1 MKTMISLILFSMTC
15 TLLWSQELVVVNE
28 KNEALTDCLI
38 VGSNGIVAENPA
50 EKNRYSIAK
59 LSFPISIHSYGYNS
73 FRIYKAKEISTPT
86 VLIRL
91 SDSLASV
98 DVLAPKIS
106 PLEALKKIL
115 ENTGNSYRP
124 PDTLM
129 QEFTYSL
136 QDSTGKTIA
145 KANGIVSRD
154 IYSDW
159 YNSTHIESIFQIY
172 LDSTRQETLANMWP
186 SPFVHCGR
194 KTYVPNYINNLE
206 KTYRNTLSVEL
217 DSVINLGPTLKY
229 YFSGTTTY
237 KSIFFRKYVRKFKF
251 VAQGQSLKNAI
262 LESMSL
268 EHDFDNMGLKSHD
281 FFQYDFSTELNH
293 FAQESYI
300 LNHTADDKKCPRCL
314 EELRLFKV
322 RSDLQTNSKRFIIG
336 FLNLWQFNDTV
347 RRDSI
352 LPYLLVDRKD
362 QFDSQ

>member
-1 MKTMISLILFSMTC
+1 MLSLILFSMPFA
-15 TLLWSQELVVVNE
+15 LLWSQELVVVNE

-38 VGSNGIVAENPA
+38 VGSKGIVAENSA

-86 VLIRL
+86 ILKRL
-91 SDSLASV
+91 SDRLASV

-124 PDTLM
+124 PDTLL
-129 QEFTYSL
+129 QEFSYSL

-145 KANGIVSRD
+145 RANGIVSRD

-159 YNSTHIESIFQIY
+159 YNSIHIESIFQLY
-172 LDSTRQETLANMWP
+172 LDSTQQEHLANMWP

-194 KTYVPNYINNLE
+194 KTDVPNYINNLE
-206 KTYRNTLSVEL
+206 KSSRNTLSVEL
-217 DSVINLGPTLKY
+217 DSVINLGPSLKY

-237 KSIFFRKYVRKFKF
+237 KSMFFKKYVRNFKF

-268 EHDFDNMGLKSHD
+268 EHYFTNMGLKSHN
-281 FFQYDFSTELNH
+281 FFQYNFSTELNH
-293 FAQESYI
+293 FDQEIYI
-300 LNHTADDKKCPRCL
+300 AKYTEEDKKCPRCT
-314 EELRLFKV
+314 EELRLLNV
-322 RSDLQTNSKRFIIG
+322 RSNSQTKSKRFRIG
-336 FLNLWQFNDTV
+336 FFNLWQFNDTV
-347 RRDSI
+347 RKDSI
-352 LPYLLVDRKD
+352 LPTY
-362 QFDSQ
+362 